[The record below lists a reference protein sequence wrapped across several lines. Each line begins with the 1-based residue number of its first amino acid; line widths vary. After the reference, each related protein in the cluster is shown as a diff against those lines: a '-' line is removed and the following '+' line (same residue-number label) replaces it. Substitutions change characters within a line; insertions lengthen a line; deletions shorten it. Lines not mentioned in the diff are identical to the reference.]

1 MELEKPVTTK
11 RSLGSLRRA
20 QKGKPKSPDMIGTL
34 NLQRHTASAIL
45 KVFAEA
51 DFDEVVCNLAGWRN
65 QDAKGNPYL
74 TVELSPRYTPQEST
88 PRVSSNLDF
97 IFKDQEE
104 DE

>member
-51 DFDEVVCNLAGWRN
+51 AQKKHAITSAAFCRCFCSLLCFQLA
-65 QDAKGNPYL
+65 
-74 TVELSPRYTPQEST
+74 
-88 PRVSSNLDF
+88 
-97 IFKDQEE
+97 
-104 DE
+104 